1 MFTDSFLNLAKR
13 VLALGLAL
21 LLWSGFARAEVTA
34 ITIQSRTPMT
44 GDFGDAGPYELIRGL
59 AEGEIDPQHPNNR
72 IITDIDLVQ
81 KNSNGKVGYVAT
93 FAIAKPVDMKK
104 ASGVLLYEASNRGN
118 GNPMARWPYL
128 RGAVYLDSG
137 WQGDLPASSVN
148 RVTVPIA
155 VNPDGSAITGVALAR
170 MADMTAGI
178 KTQTLAVYGRAVPYD
193 ATMDQSK
200 ARLVKRTSESRWG
213 ENGPTFEIPASEW
226 RFANCATVPFPGTP
240 DPRSLCLKDG
250 FDPTYIYEMTYE
262 VKDPF
267 VLGVGLAAWRDV
279 QSFFRYE
286 TKDAQGNANPI
297 AKSIKHALAQGTSQA
312 GWALKSFIQLG
323 FNEDERGRQVYDGA
337 NTHIAG
343 AVLPMNVRFAVLSG
357 GLSLYEPGSES
368 VQWWHRFPDHFRDR
382 APAGLL
388 DRCSARKNCPKI
400 MDTFGSTEI
409 YGRLGAFVLT
419 GTSGN
424 DIPLPKNVRL
434 YYFPGTSHGGGRGG
448 FNHAP
453 TNSSS
458 LVLASNP
465 NPESETMAAL
475 YTAMVD
481 WVVNDREMP
490 SSKYPLRHRGTLV
503 PNIARTMGFPT
514 IPGVLSPTGKAV
526 GLIDYDFGRLLDY
539 NDLSGVITNQPP
551 KVRQVIPALVPTVDE
566 DGNEIAGVPSLL
578 HMAPLGTYTGWNVTA
593 TGFFKDQ
600 VPGLSGGYIP
610 FAATR
615 AARLASGDP
624 RLSLEERYGTH
635 RGYMC
640 VIDKAAKEMV
650 AQRYLLEADADS
662 LISQANSTPNLPLTG
677 DAAALKV
684 EMMHCR

>member
-1 MFTDSFLNLAKR
+1 
-13 VLALGLAL
+13 
-21 LLWSGFARAEVTA
+21 
-34 ITIQSRTPMT
+34 MT
-44 GDFGDAGPYELIRGL
+44 
-59 AEGEIDPQHPNNR
+59 
-72 IITDIDLVQ
+72 
-81 KNSNGKVGYVAT
+81 
-93 FAIAKPVDMKK
+93 K
-104 ASGVLLYEASNRGN
+104 ASGVLFYEASNRGG
-118 GNPMARWPYL
+118 GNPMSRWPYF
-128 RGAVYLDSG
+128 RGGVYLMSG

-170 MADMTAGI
+170 IADMTAGV
-178 KTQTLAVYGRAVPYD
+178 KTQTLSVYGRAVPYD
-193 ATMDQSK
+193 ASMDQSK

-226 RFANCATVPFPGTP
+226 RFADCATAPFPGTP
-240 DPRSLCLKDG
+240 DPRKLCLKDG
-250 FDPTYIYEMTYE
+250 FDPTYVYEMTYE
-262 VKDPF
+262 VKNPF

-286 TKDAQGNANPI
+286 TGDAQGNANPI
-297 AKSIKHALAQGTSQA
+297 AGSITHVLGQGTSQA

-323 FNEDERGRQVYDGA
+323 FNEDERGRQVYDLA
-337 NTHIAG
+337 NPHIAG

-368 VQWWHRFPDHFRDR
+368 VQWWHKFPDHFRDR

-388 DRCSARKNCPKI
+388 DRCNARRNCPKVV
-400 MDTFGSTEI
+400 DTFGSAEI
-409 YGRLGAFVLT
+409 YGRLLAFMLT
-419 GTSGN
+419 GTSGT
-424 DIPLPKNVRL
+424 DIPLPRNVRI
-434 YYFPGTSHGGGRGG
+434 YYFPGTTHGGGSGG
-448 FNHAP
+448 FVHAP
-453 TNSSS
+453 RNSSS

-465 NPESETMAAL
+465 NPQTQTMRAL
-475 YTAMVD
+475 HTAMVE

-490 SSKYPLRHRGTLV
+490 RSNYPRRHKGGHHHGGHHKGEHHRGEHHRGELV
-503 PNIARTMGFPT
+503 PNIARTMGWPT
-514 IPGVLSPTGKAV
+514 IPGVLSATGKAV

-539 NDLSGVITNQPP
+539 NDLSGVITHQPP
-551 KVRQVIPALVPTVDE
+551 RVRQVIPALVPTVDE

-593 TGFFKDQ
+593 TGFFKGQ

-615 AARLASGDP
+615 TARLASGDP

-640 VIDKAAKEMV
+640 VVNKAAKELV
-650 AQRYLLEADADS
+650 AKRYLLQADADS
-662 LISQANSTPNLPLTG
+662 LISEADSTPNLPLTG

-684 EMMHCR
+684 EMMQCR

>member
-1 MFTDSFLNLAKR
+1 MFANSFLNSMKR

-21 LLWSGFARAEVTA
+21 FLWSGLARAEVTA
-34 ITIQSRTPMT
+34 ITIQSRTLMS
-44 GDFGDAGPYELIRGL
+44 GDFGAARPYELIRGL
-59 AEGEIDPQHPNNR
+59 AEGEIDPHHPLNR
-72 IITDIDLVQ
+72 IITDIDLAQ
-81 KNSNGKVGYVAT
+81 KKANGKVGYVAT
-93 FAIAKPVDMKK
+93 FAIAKPVDMTK

-128 RGAVYLDSG
+128 LGAVYLDSG

-170 MADMTAGI
+170 MADMTAGV

-193 ATMDQSK
+193 STMDQSK

-240 DPRSLCLKDG
+240 DPRRLCLKDG
-250 FDPTYIYEMTYE
+250 FDPAYSYEMGYE
-262 VKDPF
+262 VKNPF

-286 TKDAQGNANPI
+286 TADAQGNANP
-297 AKSIKHALAQGTSQA
+297 LAGKITHVLGQGTSQA

-323 FNEDERGRQVYDGA
+323 FNEDEKGRQVYDGA
-337 NTHIAG
+337 NSHIAG

-368 VQWWHRFPDHFRDR
+368 VQWWHKFPDHVRDL
-382 APAGLL
+382 APGGLL

-409 YGRLGAFVLT
+409 YGRLGAFVLN

-424 DIPLPKNVRL
+424 DIPLPKDVRL
-434 YYFPGTSHGGGRGG
+434 YYFPGTSHGGGSGG
-448 FNHAP
+448 FRNAP
-453 TNSSS
+453 RNSND

-465 NPESETMAAL
+465 NPESETMDAL

-481 WVVNDREMP
+481 WVKNGREMP
-490 SSKYPLRHRGTLV
+490 PSAYPRRSRGEMV
-503 PNIARTMGFPT
+503 ENKAETMGFPT
-514 IPGVLSPTGKAV
+514 IPGTLSPTGKAV
-526 GLIDYDFGRLLDY
+526 GLIDYDFGPLLDH
-539 NDLSGVITNQPP
+539 NELSGVITKQPP
-551 KVRQVIPALVPTVDE
+551 EVLQVIPALVPTVDE
-566 DGNEIAGVPSLL
+566 DGNELSGVPSLL
-578 HMAPLGTYTGWNVTA
+578 HRAPLGTYTGWNVTS
-593 TGFFKDQ
+593 TGFFTGQ

-610 FAATR
+610 FAVTR

-640 VIDKAAKEMV
+640 VINKAANESV
-650 AQRYLLEADADS
+650 AQRFLLQADADR
-662 LISQANSTPNLPLTG
+662 LIAQADSTPNLPLTG
-677 DAAALKV
+677 DAAALEV
-684 EMMHCR
+684 EASLCR